1 MAKKLNYFTKMKNR
15 ISQDDGRAAEKL
27 YAIHQT
33 LSGKKVTRTGRGSD
47 FSVREVD
54 FFGRPT
60 GKAQLREVK
69 TGKAKLTPL
78 QEKTRKKNRSRYGV
92 VRFI

>member
-33 LSGKKVTRTGRGSD
+33 LSGKKVS
-47 FSVREVD
+47 
-54 FFGRPT
+54 
-60 GKAQLREVK
+60 K
-69 TGKAKLTPL
+69 
-78 QEKTRKKNRSRYGV
+78 
-92 VRFI
+92 